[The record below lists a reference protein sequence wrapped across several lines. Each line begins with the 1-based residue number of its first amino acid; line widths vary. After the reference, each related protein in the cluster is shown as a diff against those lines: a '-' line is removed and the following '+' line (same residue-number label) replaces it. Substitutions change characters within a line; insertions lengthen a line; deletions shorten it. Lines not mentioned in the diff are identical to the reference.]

1 MHNIVH
7 FSARIATLF
16 WVLEGVLAF
25 AFLFI
30 ATRKKLLGMFWLRA
44 YLWLKVAALTTL
56 FPLVVFHLFSAPTRY
71 TVYFYTYWSFYAVE
85 AVLSFCVIRE
95 LFLIALE
102 PLDGLRHLGLVVFRW
117 VVTIAAVVALAV
129 SLGPTHTGMK
139 YVINVVGELQR
150 CQSILQLCLMVF
162 LYTVARP
169 LGITG
174 RSKVFGVSMGFSV
187 LALAD
192 LLYSGWFSR
201 IALDSSI
208 NVFHA
213 ASLSIAL
220 LFWIAYCYV
229 PEPKRLQVTLPM
241 TSALLRWNEVAMN
254 LGKTGGR
261 VMVVGNHE
269 AITQDLEAYSR
280 AVAIVRAKHQQAS

>member
-7 FSARIATLF
+7 FSARVSTLF
-16 WVLEGVLAF
+16 WVFEAVLGF

-30 ATRKKLLGMFWLRA
+30 ATRKKLIGMFWLRA
-44 YLWLKVAALTTL
+44 YLWLKVIAGTTL
-56 FPLVVFHLFSAPTRY
+56 FPLVVFHFFSADLRY
-71 TVYFYTYWSFYAVE
+71 TIYFYAYWSFYAIE
-85 AVLSFCVIRE
+85 AILSFCVIRE
-95 LFLIALE
+95 LFLVALE
-102 PLDGLRHLGLVVFRW
+102 PLEGLQRLGLILFRW
-117 VVTIAAVVALAV
+117 VVTIAAIVALAV
-129 SLGPTHTGMK
+129 SLGPAHSMK
-139 YVINVVGELQR
+139 YYVINVVGELQR

-174 RSKVFGVSMGFSV
+174 RSKVFGVSAGFSV

-201 IALDSSI
+201 IALDSSL
-208 NVFHA
+208 NMFHA

-220 LFWIAYCYV
+220 VFWIAYCYI

>member
-7 FSARIATLF
+7 LSARVSTLF
-16 WVLEGVLAF
+16 WMLEGVLGF

-44 YLWLKVAALTTL
+44 YLWLKVASFVTL
-56 FPLVVFHLFSAPTRY
+56 FPLVVFHLFSADLRY
-71 TVYFYTYWSFYAVE
+71 SIFFFAYWSFYAVE

-102 PLDGLRHLGLVVFRW
+102 PLEGLQRLGLMVFRW
-117 VVTIAAVVALAV
+117 VVTIAALVAIAV
-129 SLGPTHTGMK
+129 SFGPHTSMK
-139 YVINVVGELQR
+139 LYISNVVGELQR
-150 CQSILQLCLMVF
+150 CQSILQLCLMLF

-174 RSKVFGVSMGFSV
+174 RSKVFGVSVGFSV

-208 NVFHA
+208 NMFHA
-213 ASLSIAL
+213 AALTMAIAV
-220 LFWIAYCYV
+220 WITYCYI

>member
-1 MHNIVH
+1 VLV
-7 FSARIATLF
+7 STLF
-16 WVLEGVLAF
+16 WVLEGVLGF

-30 ATRKKLLGMFWLRA
+30 ATRKKLLGMFWLRS
-44 YLWLKVAALTTL
+44 YLWLKVISVTTL
-56 FPLVVFHLFSAPTRY
+56 FPLVVFHLFSADLRY
-71 TVYFYTYWSFYAVE
+71 TIYFYSYWSFYAIE
-85 AVLSFCVIRE
+85 AILSFCVIRE

-102 PLDGLRHLGLVVFRW
+102 PLEGLQRLGMVVFRW
-117 VVTIAAVVALAV
+117 VVAIAAIVALAV
-129 SLGPTHTGMK
+129 SFGPHTSMK
-139 YVINVVGELQR
+139 FYMVNVVGELQR
-150 CQSILQLCLMVF
+150 CQAILQLCLMLF

-169 LGITG
+169 LGITS
-174 RSKVFGVSMGFSV
+174 RSKVFGVSLGFSV
-187 LALAD
+187 LALSD
-192 LLYSGWFSR
+192 LLFSGWFSTNSGL
-201 IALDSSI
+201 ASSL
-208 NVFHA
+208 NMLHA
-213 ASLSIAL
+213 ASLTIAL
-220 LFWIAYCYV
+220 MFWIAYCYI